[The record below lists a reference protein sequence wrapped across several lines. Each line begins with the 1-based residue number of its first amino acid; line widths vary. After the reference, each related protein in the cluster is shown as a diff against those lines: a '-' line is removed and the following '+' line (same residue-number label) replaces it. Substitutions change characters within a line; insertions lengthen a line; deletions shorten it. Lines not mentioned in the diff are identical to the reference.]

1 MNMDNEIKE
10 RKIELRSEKVR
21 SIVGQMPS
29 ALINYGTIIIGLI
42 LIFILWLTYN
52 LPYKQIYT
60 GVANVCEVKTYSEPD
75 SVNVSIILESENVNI
90 RPDFKTALISLHSTE
105 DIRGRILFISPECDT
120 LNRQKA
126 ICRFKVNEIQE
137 LTFQSVDYSINAY
150 YCKFL
155 SKIFEFATNH

>member
-21 SIVGQMPS
+21 RIVGKMPS

-75 SVNVSIILESENVNI
+75 SVNVTIILESENVNI

-105 DIRGRILFISPECDT
+105 DIRGHILYISPEFDT

-137 LTFQSVDYSINAY
+137 LTFQNVDYSIDAY

-155 SKIFEFATNH
+155 RKIFEFATNH